1 MDARHQGVHLAVE
14 HGVVEILRQA
24 LGLNLKEHS
33 SGTHQ
38 GRLAIT
44 KRGPSVARFY
54 RYFAALRL
62 IAHDPLVRRWFQ
74 VKTAHLGGD
83 QGQTGR

>member
-1 MDARHQGVHLAVE
+1 M
-14 HGVVEILRQA
+14 
-24 LGLNLKEHS
+24 
-33 SGTHQ
+33 
-38 GRLAIT
+38 AIT